1 MKGLERKLE
10 HYSQHNQG
18 GKTMINL
25 NQNELSEIAY
35 LLHRE
40 VQEMREG
47 WQLAGI
53 GQADRLA
60 AIQIKIENELIKT
73 VR

>member
-1 MKGLERKLE
+1 
-10 HYSQHNQG
+10 
-18 GKTMINL
+18 MINL
-25 NQNELSEIAY
+25 NQDELSEIAY

-60 AIQIKIENELIKT
+60 AIQAKIENELTTT